1 MSTENCVSIKPKIRL
16 IPAKPRQELMGRT
29 GVNGEVAK
37 LRIAAYARVSTD
49 HEEQESS
56 YEAQVKHFTQLI
68 ESHDDWELVDIYAD
82 PGLSGKNIKR
92 KNFQRLITDCLQ
104 GKIDMII
111 TKSVS
116 RFARNTLDCVQ
127 CVRKLKELGIKVYFE
142 KENLDTLQE
151 SSEFV
156 LTIMA
161 SLAEEESRSIS
172 NNIRWS
178 VKKRFENGEVIMT
191 TTHFLGYTK
200 EKKSGTLKIV
210 PEEAITVRR
219 IYGEFLDGYS
229 LQEIANGL
237 MRDGIASPSGKDKW
251 HPSTIKSIL
260 QNEKYMGD
268 SHLQKT
274 YLPDFLSPKRIKNQG
289 QADSYY
295 VEDSHAAI
303 ISKEMFALVQ
313 QEFIGRNELR
323 SSNRT
328 RHGKYSGK
336 YAFSGMVIC
345 GECGETYRRHQQY
358 NAYKKYYIWVCKRH
372 ENTGKEN
379 CRAKPI
385 SEAALERAFI
395 RALNGL
401 IGNREATLA
410 ELQSAVVTQMSD
422 SCESEVAEV
431 DTEIQNTQNRIVD
444 LLMEKNS
451 GSLTEKEYE
460 RQTQLLKFRIDELN
474 LKKEVILNE
483 QGRMQLA
490 DYRAAAVTELLQ
502 TGKMLDEFDKTI
514 FKSLVCRIKVMG
526 EKKIEI
532 EFKCG
537 IKVNENL

>member
-1 MSTENCVSIKPKIRL
+1 MLTENSASTKPKIRL
-16 IPAKPRQELMGRT
+16 IPAKPRQELTGRT
-29 GVNGEVAK
+29 TATGEMAK
-37 LRIAAYARVSTD
+37 LRIAPYARVSTD

-56 YEAQVKHFTQLI
+56 YEAQVKHFKQLI

-82 PGLSGKNIKR
+82 PGISGKNIKR
-92 KNFQRLITDCLQ
+92 PNFQRLIDDCDR
-104 GKIDMII
+104 GKVDMII

-116 RFARNTLDCVQ
+116 RFARNTLDCVKT
-127 CVRKLKELGIKVYFE
+127 VRKLKEMGIKVYFE

-178 VKKRFENGEVIMT
+178 VKKRFENGEVIMST
-191 TTHFLGYTK
+191 AHFLGYTK
-200 EKKSGTLKIV
+200 TKNGPLTIV
-210 PEEAITVRR
+210 PEQAIIVRR

-229 LQEIANGL
+229 LQEIADGL
-237 MRDGIASPSGKDKW
+237 MRDGIPSPSGKERW
-251 HPSTIKSIL
+251 HPTTIKSIL

-274 YLPDFLSPKRIKNQG
+274 YLPDFLSPRRIKNEG

-303 ISKEMFALVQ
+303 ISKEMFGLVQ
-313 QEFIGRNELR
+313 QEFIGRTELR

-328 RHGKYSGK
+328 GHGKYSGK
-336 YAFSGMVIC
+336 YAFSGMIIC

-379 CRAKPI
+379 CGAKPI
-385 SEAALERAFI
+385 SEEALERAFV
-395 RALNGL
+395 RAMNGL
-401 IGNREATLA
+401 IENREEILD

-422 SCESEVAEV
+422 SCESEVAAV
-431 DTEIQNTQNRIVD
+431 DTEIQNIQNRIVD
-444 LLMEKNS
+444 LLMDKN
-451 GSLTEKEYE
+451 GGRLTEKDYE
-460 RQTQLLKFRIDELN
+460 RQTQLLKFQIDELN
-474 LKKEVILNE
+474 LKKEVMLNE
-483 QGRMQLA
+483 QGKIQLA
-490 DYRAAAVTELLQ
+490 EYRADAVCDLLQ
-502 TGKMLDEFDKTI
+502 TGKILDEFDKTI
-514 FKSLVCRIKVMG
+514 FKSLVRQIKVVG
-526 EKKIEI
+526 DKKV
-532 EFKCG
+532 EFEFECG
-537 IKVNENL
+537 IKVTESL

>member
-1 MSTENCVSIKPKIRL
+1 MENCANTKPKIRL
-16 IPAKPRQELMGRT
+16 IPAKPRQEMTGRVGT
-29 GVNGEVAK
+29 NGEVAK
-37 LRIAAYARVSTD
+37 LRVAPYARVSTD

-82 PGLSGKNIKR
+82 PGLSGKNVKR
-92 KNFQRLITDCLQ
+92 KNFQRLMNDCLQ
-104 GKIDMII
+104 GKVDMII

-191 TTHFLGYTK
+191 TAHFLGYTK
-200 EKKSGTLKIV
+200 EKKGGALKIV

-237 MRDGIASPSGKDKW
+237 MRDGIPSPSGKERW
-251 HPSTIKSIL
+251 HPTTIKSIL

-274 YLPDFLSPKRIKNQG
+274 YLPDFLSPRRIKNEG

-303 ISKEMFALVQ
+303 ISKEMFGLVQ
-313 QEFIGRNELR
+313 QEFIGRTELR

-328 RHGKYSGK
+328 GHGKYSGK
-336 YAFSGMVIC
+336 YAFSGMIIC

-379 CRAKPI
+379 CGAKPI
-385 SEAALERAFI
+385 SEEALERAFV

-401 IGNREATLA
+401 MENREEILD

-444 LLMEKNS
+444 LLMDKNS
-451 GSLTEKEYE
+451 GRITEKEYE
-460 RQTQLLKFRIDELN
+460 RQTQLLKFHIDELN
-474 LKKEVILNE
+474 LKKEVMLNE
-483 QGRMQLA
+483 QGKMQLA
-490 DYRAAAVTELLQ
+490 EYRADAVTDLLR
-502 TGKMLDEFDKTI
+502 TGKILDEFDKTI
-514 FKSLVCRIKVMG
+514 FKSLVRKIKVVG
-526 EKKIEI
+526 EKKVEI
-532 EFKCG
+532 EFECG
-537 IKVNENL
+537 IKVTETL